1 MIATAFWGR
10 RIAPP
15 PIELAVPLSAPAT
28 TRGVWDRFGLWAAI
42 AVVLI
47 VAAYA
52 YPIYHLYAMHRFGSV
67 GYQPF

>member
-1 MIATAFWGR
+1 MAAA
-10 RIAPP
+10 AP
-15 PIELAVPLSAPAT
+15 V
-28 TRGVWDRFGLWAAI
+28 GLWAAI

-47 VAAYA
+47 AAAYA